1 MKIKSKSDVIT
12 NSSNEVF
19 CFKMDEEYEELKRE
33 VPEFVF
39 TEFKTWDDIR
49 KYVTDENYSEWNLT
63 GWAQRTHGEG
73 DVEPEYDFYGSYG
86 NGGFVDY
93 LKKSGKTDDEIWDFF
108 KIGYRNILGLA
119 YYVISEGQSRPSW
132 VEKYDNW
139 ALKKKLEKI
148 EKYLTSNFKKGDVL
162 AIMFENHLRG
172 CYKKPVLITYEG
184 GLCFDN
190 PYVEEAT
197 DEYKLPKT
205 EEGIQTVINYLDYF
219 TARLATPEE
228 ISVYEILVRSES
240 KKSE

>member
-1 MKIKSKSDVIT
+1 
-12 NSSNEVF
+12 
-19 CFKMDEEYEELKRE
+19 
-33 VPEFVF
+33 
-39 TEFKTWDDIR
+39 
-49 KYVTDENYSEWNLT
+49 
-63 GWAQRTHGEG
+63 
-73 DVEPEYDFYGSYG
+73 
-86 NGGFVDY
+86 
-93 LKKSGKTDDEIWDFF
+93 
-108 KIGYRNILGLA
+108 
-119 YYVISEGQSRPSW
+119 
-132 VEKYDNW
+132 
-139 ALKKKLEKI
+139 
-148 EKYLTSNFKKGDVL
+148 
-162 AIMFENHLRG
+162 MFENHLRG